1 MFTSRFFAL
10 SSRPARLALLALAF
24 ASAGLAHAGEAGRI
38 VLVHGSVQVATRT
51 VALGD
56 AIAEGDEIATGK
68 DGYVYVRTVDNGLL
82 ILRPS
87 SRARIV
93 SYHVDKQN
101 PANTRIK
108 LELLSGVARSVSGDA
123 VKLARQ
129 NFRFNTPVAA
139 IGVRGTDFTVYTDQ
153 QTSRVTVISGGIVVS
168 GFGGACAP
176 EGAGPCEHSTSR
188 ELSANQVG
196 QMLQVARGH
205 AVPQLMTASPSL
217 APDAVAPPRT
227 DEPVSKAPVP
237 APTPPAAP
245 APALSVEASLDPQKV
260 GGILQQ
266 GAAAPK
272 PPVTETPAVI
282 PPAVVVP
289 PVVVEPPVVVGPV
302 VTLPPVS
309 VQGPQIVWGR
319 WQTAID
325 KAAVVDFVN
334 LSTQQV
340 PRFAQDSNFAI
351 FRTGPAWTPPAQ
363 GAIGFSLMA
372 SEALIRD
379 EVSGQIVAGRLE
391 NGKLNIDFGKDSFT
405 TSFDLL
411 SSSERFSLQ
420 SKGRLGGDG
429 QLSGDSQFSSPT
441 NMNVSGVVGPENGM
455 SAAYIFSSR
464 LDPQRIASG
473 ITFWGSNNK
482 LQEK

>member
-1 MFTSRFFAL
+1 MSQNKFPAL
-10 SSRPARLALLALAF
+10 TARPARLVLGALALAACAWSGF
-24 ASAGLAHAGEAGRI
+24 AQAAEAGRI
-38 VLVHGSVQVATRT
+38 VLVHGTAQVASRT
-51 VALGD
+51 LSLGD
-56 AIAEGDEIATGK
+56 AVAEGDEIATGK
-68 DGYVYVRTVDNGLL
+68 DGYVYLRTIDNGLL

-93 SYHVDKQN
+93 TYHVDNKN

-217 APDAVAPPRT
+217 VPDAVAPPRT
-227 DEPVSKAPVP
+227 DEPLSKVTAP
-237 APTPPAAP
+237 PTPAAP
-245 APALSVEASLDPQKV
+245 AEASLDPQKV
-260 GGILQQ
+260 GSILQQ
-266 GAAAPK
+266 TASASK
-272 PPVTETPAVI
+272 PPPAIETPPVVMPPPVVI
-282 PPAVVVP
+282 DPVVPAVP
-289 PVVVEPPVVVGPV
+289 PVPARD
-302 VTLPPVS
+302 
-309 VQGPQIVWGR
+309 IVWGR
-319 WQTAID
+319 WQAAVD
-325 KAAVVDFVN
+325 RAAVVDVN
-334 LSTQQV
+334 KLVTEKV
-340 PRFAQDSNFAI
+340 ERFAQDSNFAI
-351 FRTGPAWTPPAQ
+351 FRTGPAWTPPTQ
-363 GAIGFSLMA
+363 GAVGFGLKE

-379 EVSGQIVAGRLE
+379 ETSGIVSAGRLE
-391 NGKLNIDFGKDSFT
+391 NGKLNVDFGKSTFT

-411 SSSERFSLQ
+411 NDSERFSLQ
-420 SKGRLGGDG
+420 SKGRLGNNGE
-429 QLSGDSQFSSPT
+429 LSGDSQFSSPT

-464 LDPQRIASG
+464 LDPKRIASG
-473 ITFWGSNNK
+473 ITYWGK
-482 LQEK
+482 Q